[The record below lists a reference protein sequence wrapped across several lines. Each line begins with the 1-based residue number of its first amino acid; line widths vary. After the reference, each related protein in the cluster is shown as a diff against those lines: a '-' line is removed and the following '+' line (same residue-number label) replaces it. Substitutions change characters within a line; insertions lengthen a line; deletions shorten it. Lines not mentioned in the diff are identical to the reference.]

1 VSEPEA
7 TTERKAER
15 ARKKPLTLADPKTLR
30 CKRRSEMKKAYGFL
44 LVAASLL
51 LASGAQAQGVH
62 VRADV
67 PFDFAIG
74 NAMYT
79 SGTYDLETLANSS
92 AMVVKSD
99 EKSGM
104 TLARQ
109 CSSTGPAPK
118 TVLIF
123 HRIGDEYVLY
133 QVWTAGS
140 GLGREFPQTKRET
153 ILARNNGKSQ
163 EITVAALLVK

>member
-1 VSEPEA
+1 
-7 TTERKAER
+7 
-15 ARKKPLTLADPKTLR
+15 
-30 CKRRSEMKKAYGFL
+30 MKKAYGFL

-51 LASGAQAQGVH
+51 LASGAQAQGLH

-74 NAMYT
+74 NATYAA
-79 SGTYDLETLANSS
+79 GNYDLQALENSS
-92 AMVVKSD
+92 GMVVKSG
-99 EKSGM
+99 EKAGM
-104 TLARQ
+104 ALARQ
-109 CSSTGPAPK
+109 CSSTEPPAK

-133 QVWTAGS
+133 QVWIG
-140 GLGREFPQTKRET
+140 GRDLGREFPQTKRET
-153 ILARNNGKSQ
+153 ILARNGEKTE